1 MRTPA
6 GAPAR
11 PRRVGVINLGRR
23 ERGFVSTTRVMFVAI
38 LNIEGSGHGSACAPR
53 AATGG
58 SLSAARRPARRALRT
73 TTGLHLR
80 RQQPSRAPHP
90 VDAHRR
96 RHSPDRRPG
105 LPPLPGDLIWY
116 HEDEPTIG
124 EVLEGPWSFYT
135 VNFIAPTL
143 PPPPF
148 ERRVRRAQPATH
160 KHFDNLLAAWHETD
174 RDPVVREMDVHSCM
188 LAILAGIGGEVGLP
202 FRMDA
207 AARLWW
213 EIEGEARRDLAQ
225 QITLR
230 SMTEMSG
237 RSAMTITRACHEA
250 VGLPPLKR
258 IKQIRMSLAAAW
270 SDTPNYA
277 WEKSPHA
284 SVTHAY
290 TNSRATTADTSAQ
303 HRPHDRSTAE

>member
-1 MRTPA
+1 MDQRQLAHGEPPPVGRSVLRGVLLAGHFERPA
-6 GAPAR
+6 GFTFEDSSLPGHLIQLMHT
-11 PRRVGVINLGRR
+11 GVATHQIGGRDY
-23 ERGFVSTTRVMFVAI
+23 
-38 LNIEGSGHGSACAPR
+38 L
-53 AATGG
+53 
-58 SLSAARRPARRALRT
+58 LS
-73 TTGLHLR
+73 
-80 RQQPSRAPHP
+80 
-90 VDAHRR
+90 
-96 RHSPDRRPG
+96 
-105 LPPLPGDLIWY
+105 PGDLIWY

-148 ERRVRRAQPATH
+148 ERRVRRAQPAIH
-160 KHFDNLLAAWHETD
+160 KHFDNLLAAWHQTE
-174 RDPVVREMDVHSCM
+174 RDPVVRDMDVHSCM

-230 SMTEMSG
+230 RMTEMSS

-258 IKQIRMSLAAAW
+258 IKQIRMSLARGLVRHSELPMGEIAARIGY
-270 SDTPNYA
+270 SRVHEFSRDYRRHFGATP
-277 WEKSPHA
+277 
-284 SVTHAY
+284 T
-290 TNSRATTADTSAQ
+290 
-303 HRPHDRSTAE
+303 HDRSTAE